1 MKWHGVSVYTG
12 GDFKFTRPKI
22 YTNGAWKDGTY
33 YVYTGGAWKMIGGA
47 ATQMVPFIA
56 SDGSPVYVGGEQ
68 MLVRQMLGGVR
79 LLESGNST
87 LIDNENVPLYSDY
100 RGG

>member
-1 MKWHGVSVYTG
+1 MKWHGVSIYTD

-33 YVYTGGAWKMIGGA
+33 YVYTGGVWKMIGGA
-47 ATQMVPFIA
+47 ATQMI
-56 SDGSPVYVGGEQ
+56 PVYVGGEQ
-68 MLVRQMLGGVR
+68 MLVRQMLGGAR

-87 LIDNENVPLYSDY
+87 LIDNENASLYSDY
-100 RGG
+100 RGE